1 MLPDADEANIFVV
14 RADGS
19 VVHSRDS
26 SSGFFNRSTIE
37 SLELAPSDTV
47 VVPQLLDTES
57 AWAAFVR
64 GAKDWSQILSNF
76 GLAAAAIKSLR

>member
-37 SLELAPSDTV
+37 SLELAPGDTV
-47 VVPQLLDTES
+47 ELTALSDAVVILVSLS
-57 AWAAFVR
+57 AR
-64 GAKDWSQILSNF
+64 QDGP
-76 GLAAAAIKSLR
+76 